1 MWYLRVAIPSHVV
14 SEATKILL
22 RKPHHSARAYQVG
35 DRFSGVEAELLRYG
49 AILRVLRSA

>member
-1 MWYLRVAIPSHVV
+1 MGGGNAEL
-14 SEATKILL
+14 T
-22 RKPHHSARAYQVG
+22 RAYQVG

>member
-1 MWYLRVAIPSHVV
+1 MLG
-14 SEATKILL
+14 
-22 RKPHHSARAYQVG
+22 RKNIIAHLSIAVKKNARAYQVG